1 MSAISPGSRITAWGR
16 IAAIVQTQGDKRMP
30 SGFVRSIVLAAFVAA
45 SAMAQAATP
54 QTGRQAQ
61 VHKPSV
67 DVHGTPD
74 AKGPVVA
81 TLKQGATVDVAGQQG
96 LWYRVSL
103 PSGPAGYVRVNE
115 VRMAYGKSAS
125 SSDVAGVFGGR
136 AGKGRVSET
145 AGVRGLDESDLR
157 AAGFDGAQ
165 LAKMESYRETP
176 QQAAGEMRRA
186 KLQERS
192 IPYKPEE
199 QAVAANKKGG
209 ATQQQ
214 KRSGLSAAR
223 GLLSTLGLGGG
234 TSDAALGAADA
245 SARKNGEELTEE
257 ELQLGPQIAGR
268 ILGAAPLWQNDAAQR
283 RVNRVGRWL
292 ASHTAR
298 PELPWTF
305 GVIDTPDINAFAA
318 PGGYVLVT
326 RGMYELVDANDDLE
340 LAGVLAHELS
350 HVVQRDHYEVI
361 HKQEM
366 EGYGLN
372 LAASQVR
379 VGGGELGSM
388 TKDYLA
394 KHGASVM
401 LTSLDRGAEYRS
413 DEAAEVYLARSGY
426 DPLALYA
433 VLQKMTAL
441 GSKAPGMA
449 QLFRTHPP
457 LDERL
462 DRLDRSKVVAGD

>member
-1 MSAISPGSRITAWGR
+1 
-16 IAAIVQTQGDKRMP
+16 MP
-30 SGFVRSIVLAAFVAA
+30 SWFARSIALAASLVALVVA
-45 SAMAQAATP
+45 LSAAAA
-54 QTGRQAQ
+54 GLQAQ
-61 VHKPSV
+61 VHKASV
-67 DVHGTPD
+67 DVHGAAD
-74 AKGPVVA
+74 AKSAVVA
-81 TLKQGATVDVAGQQG
+81 TLKQGATVNVGGQQG
-96 LWYRVSL
+96 LWYRVSV
-103 PSGPAGYVRVNE
+103 PSGASGYVRVNE
-115 VRMAYGKSAS
+115 VRMAYGKPAS
-125 SSDVAGVFGGR
+125 SSDVAGVFAGR

-176 QQAAGEMRRA
+176 QQAESDMRGA
-186 KLQERS
+186 DLHGRS

-214 KRSGLSAAR
+214 KRGGLSMAR
-223 GLLSTLGLGGG
+223 GLLSSLGLGNAG
-234 TSDAALGAADA
+234 SDAALGAADA
-245 SARKNGEELTEE
+245 STRKSGEELTEE
-257 ELQLGPQIAGR
+257 ELQLGPEIAGR

-305 GVIDTPDINAFAA
+305 GVIDTPEINAFAA

-326 RGMYELVDANDDLE
+326 RGMYELVDANDDQE

-361 HKQEM
+361 HKQEVQS
-366 EGYGLN
+366 YGKD
-372 LAASQVR
+372 LALSHVS
-379 VGGGELGSM
+379 VGGGEIGSM

-394 KHGASVM
+394 KNGAAVM

-413 DEAAEVYLARSGY
+413 DEAAEVYLARSGF

-441 GSKAPGMA
+441 GSSAPGMA

-462 DRLDRSKVVAGD
+462 DRLDRNQIVAGD

>member
-1 MSAISPGSRITAWGR
+1 
-16 IAAIVQTQGDKRMP
+16 MP
-30 SGFVRSIVLAAFVAA
+30 SGFARSTALAIFIAA
-45 SAMAQAATP
+45 LVVVGPAAAQAG
-54 QTGRQAQ
+54 QQAQ

-67 DVHGTPD
+67 DVHATAD
-74 AKGPVVA
+74 LKSAVVA
-81 TLKQGATVDVAGQQG
+81 TLKQGAAVTIAGQQG
-96 LWYRVSL
+96 LWYRVAA
-103 PSGPAGYVRVNE
+103 PAGFVRVNE
-115 VRMAYGKSAS
+115 VRLASGKSAS
-125 SSDVAGVFGGR
+125 SADVGGLFAGR

-165 LAKMESYRETP
+165 LAKMESYRETA
-176 QQAAGEMRRA
+176 QQAADEMRHAR
-186 KLQERS
+186 LQERS
-192 IPYKPEE
+192 IAYKPEE

-209 ATQQQ
+209 ATQSE

-223 GLLSTLGLGGG
+223 GLLSSLGLGSVAGD
-234 TSDAALGAADA
+234 TALGAADA
-245 SARKNGEELTEE
+245 SARKNGEELTAE
-257 ELQLGPQIAGR
+257 ELQLGPEIAGR
-268 ILGAAPLWQNDAAQR
+268 ILGAAPLWQDAAAQR

-305 GVIDTPDINAFAA
+305 GVIDSPEINAFAA

-326 RGMYELVDANDDLE
+326 RGMYELVDPDDDEE

-361 HKQEM
+361 RKQQIQT
-366 EGYGLN
+366 YGKDVALG
-372 LAASQVR
+372 QVN
-379 VGGGELGSM
+379 VGGGVIGSM

-394 KHGASVM
+394 KNGAAVM

-426 DPLALYA
+426 NPLALYA

-441 GSKAPGMA
+441 SGSPGMS

-457 LDERL
+457 LDDRL
-462 DRLDRSKVVAGD
+462 DRLDSSKVVAGN

>member
-1 MSAISPGSRITAWGR
+1 
-16 IAAIVQTQGDKRMP
+16 MP
-30 SGFVRSIVLAAFVAA
+30 SGFVRSITLAAFMVALGLA
-45 SAMAQAATP
+45 GPVGAQAG
-54 QTGRQAQ
+54 QQAQ
-61 VHKPSV
+61 IHKPSV
-67 DVHGTPD
+67 EVRGAPD
-74 AKGPVVA
+74 LKSPAVA
-81 TLKQGATVDVAGQQG
+81 TLKQGAAVNVAGQQG
-96 LWYRVSL
+96 LWYRVSV
-103 PSGPAGYVRVNE
+103 PSGPSGYVRVND

-125 SSDVAGVFGGR
+125 SSDVAGVFAGR

-145 AGVRGLDESDLR
+145 AGVRGLDESGLR
-157 AAGFDGAQ
+157 AASFDSMQ
-165 LAKMESYRETP
+165 LAKMESYRESAE
-176 QQAAGEMRRA
+176 QAAGEMRRA
-186 KLQERS
+186 SLHERS
-192 IPYKPEE
+192 VAYKPEE
-199 QAVAANKKGG
+199 QAVAANRKGG

-223 GLLSTLGLGGG
+223 GLLSSLGLGGA

-245 SARKNGEELTEE
+245 SAGKNGEELTEE

-268 ILGAAPLWQNDAAQR
+268 ILGAAPLWKNEAAQR

-305 GVIDTPDINAFAA
+305 GVIDTPEINAFAA

-326 RGMYELVDANDDLE
+326 RGMYELVDANDDQE

-366 EGYGLN
+366 QSYGKD
-372 LAASQVR
+372 LALSHVS
-379 VGGGELGSM
+379 VGGGELGSVA
-388 TKDYLA
+388 KDYLA
-394 KHGASVM
+394 KNGASVM

-441 GSKAPGMA
+441 GSKAPGLA
-449 QLFRTHPP
+449 QLFLTHPP
-457 LDERL
+457 LDDRL

>member
-1 MSAISPGSRITAWGR
+1 MY
-16 IAAIVQTQGDKRMP
+16 
-30 SGFVRSIVLAAFVAA
+30 SGFARIIALAAFVAMLA
-45 SAMAQAATP
+45 VAGPAAAG
-54 QTGRQAQ
+54 QQAQ
-61 VHKPSV
+61 VHKPSI
-67 DVHGTPD
+67 DVHGAAD
-74 AKGPVVA
+74 AKSPVVA
-81 TLKQGATVDVAGQQG
+81 TLKKGATVDVGGQQG

-103 PSGPAGYVRVNE
+103 PSGPSGFVRVNE
-115 VRMAYGKSAS
+115 VRMAYGKSGP

-157 AAGFDGAQ
+157 AAAFDGAQ
-165 LAKMESYRETP
+165 LAKMESYRETA
-176 QQAAGEMRRA
+176 QQAASEMRLA
-186 KLQERS
+186 KLEERT
-192 IPYKPEE
+192 IPYKPEQ
-199 QAVAANKKGG
+199 QAAAANRKGG
-209 ATQQQ
+209 ASQSE
-214 KRSGLSAAR
+214 KRSGLSMAR
-223 GLLSTLGLGGG
+223 GLLSTLGIGNSATEAGF
-234 TSDAALGAADA
+234 GAADA
-245 SARKNGEELTEE
+245 GARKSGEELTQE
-257 ELQLGPQIAGR
+257 ELQLGPEIAGR
-268 ILGAAPLWQNDAAQR
+268 ILGAAPLWKNDAAQQ

-305 GVIDTPDINAFAA
+305 GVIDAPEINAFAA

-326 RGMYELVDANDDLE
+326 RGMYELVDANDDQE

-372 LAASQVR
+372 LAASQVH
-379 VGGGELGSM
+379 VGGGALGSM

-394 KHGASVM
+394 KNGASVM

-413 DEAAEVYLARSGY
+413 DEAATVYLARSGY

-441 GSKAPGMA
+441 GSKAPAMA

-457 LDERL
+457 LDDRL
-462 DRLDRSKVVAGD
+462 DRLDRDRIAQGD

>member
-1 MSAISPGSRITAWGR
+1 
-16 IAAIVQTQGDKRMP
+16 
-30 SGFVRSIVLAAFVAA
+30 
-45 SAMAQAATP
+45 
-54 QTGRQAQ
+54 
-61 VHKPSV
+61 
-67 DVHGTPD
+67 
-74 AKGPVVA
+74 
-81 TLKQGATVDVAGQQG
+81 
-96 LWYRVSL
+96 
-103 PSGPAGYVRVNE
+103 
-115 VRMAYGKSAS
+115 
-125 SSDVAGVFGGR
+125 
-136 AGKGRVSET
+136 
-145 AGVRGLDESDLR
+145 
-157 AAGFDGAQ
+157 
-165 LAKMESYRETP
+165 
-176 QQAAGEMRRA
+176 MRRA

-462 DRLDRSKVVAGD
+462 DRLDRSKVVVGD

>member
-1 MSAISPGSRITAWGR
+1 
-16 IAAIVQTQGDKRMP
+16 MP
-30 SGFVRSIVLAAFVAA
+30 STFARSIALAALMVALVVA
-45 SAMAQAATP
+45 RPAVAGQPAQI
-54 QTGRQAQ
+54 
-61 VHKPSV
+61 HKASV
-67 DVHGTPD
+67 DVHGAPD
-74 AKGPVVA
+74 SKSAVVA
-81 TLKQGATVDVAGQQG
+81 TLKQGAAVDVGGQQG

-103 PSGPAGYVRVNE
+103 PSGPSGFVRVNE

-125 SSDVAGVFGGR
+125 SSDVGGLFAGR

-157 AAGFDGAQ
+157 AASFDGAQ

-176 QQAAGEMRRA
+176 QQAADAMRRA
-186 KLQERS
+186 NLRERS

-223 GLLSTLGLGGG
+223 GLLSSLGLGNAA
-234 TSDAALGAADA
+234 SDTALGAADA
-245 SARKNGEELTEE
+245 TTRKSGEELTEE
-257 ELQLGPQIAGR
+257 ELQLGPEIAGR
-268 ILGAAPLWQNDAAQR
+268 ILGAAPLWQDDAAQR

-305 GVIDTPDINAFAA
+305 GVIDSPEINAFAA

-326 RGMYELVDANDDLE
+326 RGIYELVDANDDQE

-366 EGYGLN
+366 QSYGKDVAL
-372 LAASQVR
+372 SHVS
-379 VGGGELGSM
+379 VGGGELGNVA
-388 TKDYLA
+388 KDYLA
-394 KHGASVM
+394 KNGAAVM

-441 GSKAPGMA
+441 GSKAPAMA

-462 DRLDRSKVVAGD
+462 DRLDHNKIAMGD

>member
-1 MSAISPGSRITAWGR
+1 MPYGFARN
-16 IAAIVQTQGDKRMP
+16 IA
-30 SGFVRSIVLAAFVAA
+30 LAAFMAAMAVAQTA
-45 SAMAQAATP
+45 SAQAS
-54 QTGRQAQ
+54 QQAQ

-67 DVHGTPD
+67 DVHGAPD
-74 AKGPVVA
+74 LKAPVVT
-81 TLKQGATVDVAGQQG
+81 TLKQGATVNVAGQQG
-96 LWYRVSL
+96 LWYRVAMPTG
-103 PSGPAGYVRVNE
+103 PSGYVRVND
-115 VRMAYGKSAS
+115 VRMAYGKAAS

-157 AAGFDGAQ
+157 SAGFDGAQ
-165 LAKMESYRETP
+165 LAKMESYREDP
-176 QQAAGEMRRA
+176 QQAANEMRRA

-192 IPYKPEE
+192 IAYKPE
-199 QAVAANKKGG
+199 ADALAANKKGG
-209 ATQQQ
+209 ASQEE
-214 KRSGLSAAR
+214 KRSGISAAR
-223 GLLSTLGLGGG
+223 GLLSRLGVGG
-234 TSDAALGAADA
+234 TATDTAFGAADA
-245 SARKNGEELTEE
+245 STRKSGEELTQE
-257 ELQLGPQIAGR
+257 ELELGPQIAGR
-268 ILGAAPLWQNDAAQR
+268 ILGAAPLWKNDAAQR

-292 ASHTAR
+292 ASHTGR

-305 GVIDTPDINAFAA
+305 GVIDTPEMNAFAA

-326 RGMYELVDANDDLE
+326 RGMYELVDANDDQE

-361 HKQEM
+361 RKQQM
-366 EGYGLN
+366 QTYGKDVAL
-372 LAASQVR
+372 SHVS
-379 VGGGELGSM
+379 VPGGELGSM
-388 TKDYLA
+388 AKDYLA
-394 KHGASVM
+394 KNGAAVM

-433 VLQKMTAL
+433 VLQKMAAL

-457 LDERL
+457 LDDRL
-462 DRLDRSKVVAGD
+462 DRLDRSKFALGN

>member
-1 MSAISPGSRITAWGR
+1 
-16 IAAIVQTQGDKRMP
+16 MP
-30 SGFVRSIVLAAFVAA
+30 SWFARSIALAAFVVALVVALSAA
-45 SAMAQAATP
+45 AAG
-54 QTGRQAQ
+54 QQAQ
-61 VHKPSV
+61 VHKASV
-67 DVHGTPD
+67 DVHGAAD
-74 AKGPVVA
+74 SKSAVVA
-81 TLKQGATVDVAGQQG
+81 TLKQGATVNVAGQQG
-96 LWYRVSL
+96 LWYRL
-103 PSGPAGYVRVNE
+103 ATPAGYVRVNE
-115 VRMAYGKSAS
+115 VRMAYGKPAS

-157 AAGFDGAQ
+157 AASFDGAQ
-165 LAKMESYRETP
+165 LGKMESYRQTP
-176 QQAAGEMRRA
+176 QQAADAMRHSN
-186 KLQERS
+186 LHERS

-199 QAVAANKKGG
+199 QAVAANRKGG

-214 KRSGLSAAR
+214 KRGGLSAAR
-223 GLLSTLGLGGG
+223 GLLSSLGLGNSA
-234 TSDAALGAADA
+234 TDAGFGAADA
-245 SARKNGEELTEE
+245 GARKSGEELTEE
-257 ELQLGPQIAGR
+257 ELQLGPEIAGR

-305 GVIDTPDINAFAA
+305 GVIDTPEINAFAA

-326 RGMYELVDANDDLE
+326 RGMYELVDANDDQE

-372 LAASQVR
+372 LAASKVQ
-379 VGGGELGSM
+379 VGGGALGSM

-394 KHGASVM
+394 KNGASVM

-413 DEAAEVYLARSGY
+413 DEAAEVYLARSGF
-426 DPLALYA
+426 DALALYA
-433 VLQKMTAL
+433 VLQKMTAI
-441 GSKAPGMA
+441 GSQAPGLA

-462 DRLDRSKVVAGD
+462 DRLDRSKVAVGN

>member
-1 MSAISPGSRITAWGR
+1 MTEYSMHSTTVRI
-16 IAAIVQTQGDKRMP
+16 
-30 SGFVRSIVLAAFVAA
+30 LASLALASAFVLGGPPPAF
-45 SAMAQAATP
+45 AQAAAV
-54 QTGRQAQ
+54 QAQ

-74 AKGPVVA
+74 RKGPVVA
-81 TLKQGATVDVAGQQG
+81 TLKQGATVEVGGQQG
-96 LWYRVSL
+96 LWYRVSV
-103 PSGPAGYVRVNE
+103 PSGASGYVRVND
-115 VRMAYGKSAS
+115 VRMASGKSAS
-125 SSDVAGVFGGR
+125 SADLASVFGGR

-176 QQAAGEMRRA
+176 QQAANEMRHA

-192 IPYKPEE
+192 IAYKPEE
-199 QAVAANKKGG
+199 QALAANKKGG
-209 ATQQQ
+209 ATREQ
-214 KRSGLSAAR
+214 KRSGISAAR
-223 GLLSTLGLGGG
+223 GLLSRFGVGGVG
-234 TSDAALGAADA
+234 GEAADTALGAADV
-245 SARKNGEELTEE
+245 SARKNGEELTQE
-257 ELQLGPQIAGR
+257 ELELGPQIAGR
-268 ILGAAPLWQNDAAQR
+268 ILGAAPLWKDDAAQR

-292 ASHTAR
+292 ASHTGR

-305 GVIDTPDINAFAA
+305 GVIDSPEINAFAA

-326 RGMYELVDANDDLE
+326 RGMYELVDADDDQE

-361 HKQEM
+361 RKQQIQA
-366 EGYGLN
+366 YGKDVAL
-372 LAASQVR
+372 SHVR

-388 TKDYLA
+388 AKDYLA
-394 KHGASVM
+394 RNGAAVM

-413 DEAAEVYLARSGY
+413 DEAAEVYLARSGF

-441 GSKAPGMA
+441 GGKAPGLA

-457 LDERL
+457 LDDRL
-462 DRLDRSKVVAGD
+462 DRLDRSKAVAGN